1 MTYNEPVFGLND
13 FNAPKM
19 LKGNDV
25 LINTLLMIC
34 FGKPGCFPSM
44 PDIGLNLQRYF
55 YQFEDS
61 IDERAIKSA
70 LALQCSLL
78 TSDIE
83 SGNIDVKVVK
93 NEDGKTT
100 LLSVAPTAEEVANN
114 ILVIGITS
122 GAKNNVIYNY
132 EIMQSSFA

>member
-25 LINTLLMIC
+25 LINTFLMIC

-44 PDIGLNLQRYF
+44 PEIGLNLQRYF

-61 IDERAIKSA
+61 IDEKAIKSA

-100 LLSVAPTAEEVANN
+100 LLIVAPTAEEVANN

>member
-44 PDIGLNLQRYF
+44 PEIGLNLQRYF

-61 IDERAIKSA
+61 IDEKAIKSA

-78 TSDIE
+78 TSDI
-83 SGNIDVKVVK
+83 DVKVVK
-93 NEDGKTT
+93 DEDGKTT
-100 LLSVAPTAEEVANN
+100 LLIVAPTAEEVANN